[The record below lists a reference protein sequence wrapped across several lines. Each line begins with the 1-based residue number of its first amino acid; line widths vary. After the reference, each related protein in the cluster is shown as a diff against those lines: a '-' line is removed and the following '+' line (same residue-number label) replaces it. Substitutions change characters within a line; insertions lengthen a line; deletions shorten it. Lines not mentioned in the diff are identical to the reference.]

1 MNFLNYLKKEKNRMK
16 KDLTIKN
23 MKLEASK
30 FASYI
35 ASLDNQ
41 DIRGITDGKAVG
53 TYLEKH
59 FKEWLQEHYNSDN
72 WGNAAKGIDLPSVN
86 TDIKFTSIKQP
97 QSSLPYKSASQK
109 VLGLGYNLLVFVY
122 DKDDSNEHNIK
133 FIAVDFVV
141 AEHTAD
147 FQITKQ
153 LLDAVKNEGNDDDL
167 FAILSDRN
175 LPGDEITYRNII
187 EQVKNGKLKQGYL
200 TISNALQWRAQYG
213 RIIQIAGTVEGVD
226 KLYGE

>member
-1 MNFLNYLKKEKNRMK
+1 MK